1 MLFKKSEIDRIKE
14 EYGYDD
20 DTAKDFLKELDRWSN
35 MSPEERE
42 EEMNESVLDIIVD
55 VDYDDMPEGCKSCGG
70 PWPDCETSCVL
81 FD

>member
-1 MLFKKSEIDRIKE
+1 MLFKKSEINRIKE

-20 DTAKDFLKELDRWSN
+20 DTAEDFLKELDRWSN

-42 EEMNESVLDIIVD
+42 DEMNECVLDIIVD
-55 VDYDDMPEGCKSCGG
+55 VDYDDVPEGCKACGG
-70 PWPDCETSCVL
+70 PWPDCETSCAL